1 MAVTVSLAL
10 HHPSKYVDLLSL
22 HYIISARHGVEY
34 GSSSTSAHRKPYFL
48 RLPQN
53 TATRTLYLLVVSHAT
68 CIYGPSSYII
78 QVVPSWF
85 RSNPLELPKVN
96 HESTH
101 CSNYLMVGT
110 TSKYPFFNSFI
121 AGVLS
126 VIFVGAL
133 TFIGFFSWRYFRN
146 RRRLERANNSI
157 ALTILEDGLKASD
170 SSDISSRSPSRLGG
184 ISPSSVKRAAGAR
197 ETQSQYLVQP
207 GTTNSAGKRPVL
219 VVSQRTSS
227 IINPLTTKGV
237 GRHDG
242 RTNRAEDSSNGAT
255 WGNNGDTTTERA
267 QPRSSAYASR
277 PRMRPVPPVP
287 LTPTTRLSVSTV
299 WSQESMWSREK
310 RPDVPVPPLPHMPP
324 LAHMQVPRR
333 VTFSPDMASG
343 SQNRR
348 STSSL
353 PRSVGQSDFED
364 YI

>member
-1 MAVTVSLAL
+1 
-10 HHPSKYVDLLSL
+10 
-22 HYIISARHGVEY
+22 
-34 GSSSTSAHRKPYFL
+34 
-48 RLPQN
+48 
-53 TATRTLYLLVVSHAT
+53 
-68 CIYGPSSYII
+68 
-78 QVVPSWF
+78 
-85 RSNPLELPKVN
+85 
-96 HESTH
+96 
-101 CSNYLMVGT
+101 MVGT

-146 RRRLERANNSI
+146 RRRLERTNNSI
-157 ALTILEDGLKASD
+157 ALTILEDGLKASKP
-170 SSDISSRSPSRLGG
+170 SDISSQSPSRLGG
-184 ISPSSVKRAAGAR
+184 IFPSSVKRADDAR
-197 ETQSQYLVQP
+197 ETQSQSLVQP

-219 VVSQRTSS
+219 SVPQRSSS

-237 GRHDG
+237 EPRDD
-242 RTNRAEDSSNGAT
+242 RTKRAEDSSNGST

-287 LTPTTRLSVSTV
+287 LTPTSRLSVSTV
-299 WSQESMWSREK
+299 WSQESMWPREK
-310 RPDVPVPPLPHMPP
+310 KPDVPVPPLPHMPP

-333 VTFSPDMASG
+333 VTFSPDMTSG